1 MSIKTVIRKWETKK
15 GVKKSK
21 TYYYQFIEEEK
32 NNKKK
37 GKWVSIDDPN
47 RVGYNRSSKK
57 LYTKKGKLTKFG
69 KAYVESI
76 RNDKEMTE
84 IKKEFLLTR
93 LEVYA
98 KEREINGKAVTLASF
113 QSHIAGTQLER
124 MIYNLGTS
132 AEEIAEQTGYD
143 VDEVLNTE
151 NWDFENNTFKDF
163 QFEFDYKEYY
173 GYKFYR
179 RA

>member
-1 MSIKTVIRKWETKK
+1 MNIKKVVRTWETKK

-21 TYYYQFIEEEK
+21 DYYYQFIEGE
-32 NNKKK
+32 NNKK
-37 GKWVSIDDPN
+37 GKWISIDDPN
-47 RVGYNRSSKK
+47 QVGYNRSSKRI
-57 LYTKKGKLTKFG
+57 YNKKGELTKFG

-98 KEREINGKAVTLASF
+98 KEREKKGKAVTLASF
-113 QSHIAGTQLER
+113 QSHIANTQLER

-143 VDEVLNTE
+143 VDEVLKPE
-151 NWDFENNTFKDF
+151 NWDFENNVFKDF
-163 QFEFDYKEYY
+163 TFEFDYDEYY
-173 GYKFYR
+173 GYKLTR